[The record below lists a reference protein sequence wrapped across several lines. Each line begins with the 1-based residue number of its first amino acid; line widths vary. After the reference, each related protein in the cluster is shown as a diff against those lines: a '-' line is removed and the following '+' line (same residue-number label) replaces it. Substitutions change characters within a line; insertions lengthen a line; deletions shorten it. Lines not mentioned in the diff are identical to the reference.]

1 MEGKYVLA
9 YVKSRD
15 VGVIG
20 SPTMRL
26 ERQKQ
31 YLGALADKMK
41 DKIRENPMLVREIYD
56 EVAGYVNTDMGIDE
70 MVYLAVQAAGYRFSI
85 DDIFLLKGEDKA
97 VPIMKDGSE
106 TGDFYDDLYLDEEN
120 LKETMIRIFYREVRL
135 YE

>member
-1 MEGKYVLA
+1 
-9 YVKSRD
+9 
-15 VGVIG
+15 
-20 SPTMRL
+20 
-26 ERQKQ
+26 
-31 YLGALADKMK
+31 MK

-70 MVYLAVQAAGYRFSI
+70 MVYLAVQAAGYSFSI

>member
-70 MVYLAVQAAGYRFSI
+70 MVYLAVQAAGYSFSI